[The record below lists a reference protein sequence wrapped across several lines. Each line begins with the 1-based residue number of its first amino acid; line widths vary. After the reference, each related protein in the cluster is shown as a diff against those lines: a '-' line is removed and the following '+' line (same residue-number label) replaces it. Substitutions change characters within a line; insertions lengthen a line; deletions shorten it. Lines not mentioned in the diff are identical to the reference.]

1 MTLARQLL
9 EAMDEEIVQTMVIR
23 AGTKGIDF
31 DTSKSVTLKAGEYE
45 LISVSKDGISLVADR
60 KGNLFYVDQ

>member
-9 EAMDEEIVQTMVIR
+9 EALDEETIQTMVIR
-23 AGTKGIDF
+23 AGTKGTDF
-31 DTSKSVTLKAGEYE
+31 DSNKSVTLKAGEYE
-45 LISVSKDGISLVADR
+45 LVSISKDGISLIADR